1 MKADFVTDD
10 DRRPDTGFAS
20 QSGIVFSTGS
30 TRSLRYRSMSQS
42 LASILA
48 LLLFVA
54 LTVFCVT
61 RHGPAI
67 VEGLASRSS
76 GTLAEAG
83 VDWANVRFSG
93 RTATMTG
100 TAPSSAERERAVT
113 LVSSVR
119 GVRKI
124 VDRLEIRPPVF
135 EFAVDRRGSQVV
147 LSGSIP
153 DDGSKPELL
162 SRAAALF
169 GTDAIVDELRES
181 GPTPDA
187 DWVPMARRGMDLL
200 VQLDS
205 GSVRLRNRDVTL
217 TGIARS
223 AREQQR
229 ISFELLEELP
239 RGYTS
244 TIGIDVPEQGQLEP
258 AACAATIRDLMQG
271 GGINFEVDSDRLLP
285 DSSPLL
291 NEIVAVLM
299 RCQETRIEVAG
310 HTDSMGEAALNLTLS
325 RQRALRVTQYLI
337 GRGVDA
343 RRLTVRG
350 FGESRPVAT
359 NGTPRGR
366 AMNRRIEFN
375 IDGQ

>member
-1 MKADFVTDD
+1 
-10 DRRPDTGFAS
+10 
-20 QSGIVFSTGS
+20 
-30 TRSLRYRSMSQS
+30 MSQS
-42 LASILA
+42 LASLLA

-76 GTLAEAG
+76 GTLVEAG

-135 EFAVDRRGSQVV
+135 EFAVDRRGSQVF

-169 GTDAIVDELRES
+169 GADAIVDELRES

-244 TIGIDVPEQGQLEP
+244 TIGIDVPVQGKLEP

-299 RCQETRIEVAG
+299 RCPETRVEVAG
-310 HTDSMGEAALNLTLS
+310 HTDSMGQAALNVTLS

-337 GRGVDA
+337 GRGVEA

-350 FGESRPVAT
+350 FGEARPVAT

-375 IDGQ
+375 IVGQ

>member
-1 MKADFVTDD
+1 
-10 DRRPDTGFAS
+10 
-20 QSGIVFSTGS
+20 
-30 TRSLRYRSMSQS
+30 MSQS

-205 GSVRLRNRDVTL
+205 GSDVTL